1 MMDDLPFRARAIWD
15 SDCGIVLLDGQRQ
28 VVSVIVRMLYSSM
41 IVVQGI
47 FVVYA
52 EGPRV
57 PRDMWNKS
65 HRGAWAYGHRT
76 HNKFPRSVLF
86 RLGYIAT
93 IHDYYLNDNSSILFS
108 LTMCGEEKCQI
119 GLLTII
125 KYFYSLQFI
134 SNNWEYWQKKSNNIP
149 SWSTKPQP

>member
-28 VVSVIVRMLYSSM
+28 VVSVIVRRLYSSM

-86 RLGYIAT
+86 WLGYIIAT
-93 IHDYYLNDNSSILFS
+93 IHDYNLYVIIPVSFLNN
-108 LTMCGEEKCQI
+108 LTCSERKKCQI
-119 GLLTII
+119 GLLTFINI
-125 KYFYSLQFI
+125 FMFKFYQI
-134 SNNWEYWQKKSNNIP
+134 Q
-149 SWSTKPQP
+149 

>member
-15 SDCGIVLLDGQRQ
+15 SDCGIVLLDGQHQ
-28 VVSVIVRMLYSSM
+28 VVSVIVRRLYSSM

-86 RLGYIAT
+86 WLGYIAT
-93 IHDYYLNDNSSILFS
+93 IHDYYLYVIIPVSFLHN
-108 LTMCGEEKCQI
+108 LTCSERKKCQI
-119 GLLTII
+119 GLLTFINIFICLNLSDPII
-125 KYFYSLQFI
+125 GNI
-134 SNNWEYWQKKSNNIP
+134 DKK
-149 SWSTKPQP
+149 

>member
-15 SDCGIVLLDGQRQ
+15 SDCGIVLLDGQHQ

-41 IVVQGI
+41 IVVQDI

-86 RLGYIAT
+86 WLGYIAT
-93 IHDYYLNDNSSILFS
+93 IHDYYLNDNSSILFIFAYHA
-108 LTMCGEEKCQI
+108 LRGI
-119 GLLTII
+119 
-125 KYFYSLQFI
+125 I
-134 SNNWEYWQKKSNNIP
+134 SNRPTYLHWILLFIYIFLYPIIGNIDKKKI
-149 SWSTKPQP
+149 

>member
-15 SDCGIVLLDGQRQ
+15 SDCGIVLLDGQHQ
-28 VVSVIVRMLYSSM
+28 VVSIIVRRLYSSM

-86 RLGYIAT
+86 WLGYIAT
-93 IHDYYLNDNSSILFS
+93 VHDYYLN
-108 LTMCGEEKCQI
+108 E
-119 GLLTII
+119 II
-125 KYFYSLQFI
+125 PVSFYFFTLHVPRWKMSNRPTYLNKYF
-134 SNNWEYWQKKSNNIP
+134 
-149 SWSTKPQP
+149 